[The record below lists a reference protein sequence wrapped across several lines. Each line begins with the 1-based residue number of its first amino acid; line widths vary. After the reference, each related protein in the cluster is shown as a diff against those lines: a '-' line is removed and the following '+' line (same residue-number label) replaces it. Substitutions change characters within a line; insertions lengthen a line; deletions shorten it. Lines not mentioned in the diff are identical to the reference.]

1 VYTFTAAG
9 DLALPNDLTIGTS
22 GGAVNITARD
32 DVNISTYGN
41 VTIQSA
47 DGVPGSINFFG
58 SSGDWTGQPVNNLST
73 ATSGGGTGLTVNV
86 TESGGVATGATIA
99 TPGTGYTDGDFVTV
113 NSGTGSATLS
123 VNVPAG
129 STWTFDTEGSVTL
142 PTISLGTGLDEQT
155 VVQSQRKIIPPFRYS
170 AEITGNAATVVY
182 TASSNDIT
190 SMKVTMQVQHSG
202 LGMEFFEVFATES
215 GNNTYY
221 TVNNRLAPPGI
232 TASTVLVDM
241 NGSNEMQI
249 TVTITSGA
257 ATSWVTYDAVEFGI
271 PQD

>member
-1 VYTFTAAG
+1 VCDFGCCDFGRRRAK
-9 DLALPNDLTIGTS
+9 TS
-22 GGAVNITARD
+22 IVVVN
-32 DVNISTYGN
+32 
-41 VTIQSA
+41 
-47 DGVPGSINFFG
+47 
-58 SSGDWTGQPVNNLST
+58 
-73 ATSGGGTGLTVNV
+73 SGGGAA
-86 TESGGVATGATIA
+86 AT
-99 TPGTGYTDGDFVTV
+99 F
-113 NSGTGSATLS
+113 S

-142 PTISLGTGLDEQT
+142 PTISLGTGIDEQT

-170 AEITGNAATVVY
+170 SEITGNAATVVY
-182 TASSNDIT
+182 TASSNNIT
-190 SMKVTMQVQHSG
+190 SMKVTMQIQHQS

-215 GNNTYY
+215 GNDTYY